1 MGRKIKPGCNEILYW
16 EVSFFL
22 HAWNVSK
29 TFLVRFSR
37 EKNKLKNNRE
47 KKTNKQNKTKKIQS
61 QQCWDWN
68 IASKFSH
75 ISSQDLKDLCFCV
88 ISISFEWVNACSKG
102 SVLCRKYEVSYFK
115 NHTYIQKKN
124 ICWKPHFLP
133 ILFLE
138 RQKRPFR
145 IRKLLYHKYIC
156 SGLLFAF
163 LFQR

>member
-22 HAWNVSK
+22 HAWKN
-29 TFLVRFSR
+29 FPCRFQP
-37 EKNKLKNNRE
+37 E
-47 KKTNKQNKTKKIQS
+47 KKQAKKQRGKENKQNKTKKIQS

-75 ISSQDLKDLCFCV
+75 ISSQDLKDHCFCV

-102 SVLCRKYEVSYFK
+102 SVLCRKHEVSYFK

-124 ICWKPHFLP
+124 IRWKPYFLP

-138 RQKRPFR
+138 W
-145 IRKLLYHKYIC
+145 
-156 SGLLFAF
+156 
-163 LFQR
+163 

>member
-22 HAWNVSK
+22 HAWKN
-29 TFLVRFSR
+29 FPCRFQP
-37 EKNKLKNNRE
+37 EKKQAKKQRE
-47 KKTNKQNKTKKIQS
+47 KKINKTKKIQS

-75 ISSQDLKDLCFCV
+75 ISSQDLKDHCFCV

-124 ICWKPHFLP
+124 IRWKPYFLP

-138 RQKRPFR
+138 R
-145 IRKLLYHKYIC
+145 
-156 SGLLFAF
+156 
-163 LFQR
+163 